1 MWLDN
6 ERHIRHTSRS
16 PVDIQLPVVWQVI
29 VDDKRDLLYVYT
41 TCPDIGGDQHTTT
54 QTYHNPQR
62 SQKGAVHTVHTHIPV
77 TAHTTHTDQPNMCI
91 LHHSLQASRTFHRTS
106 AELHRKR
113 MVPVTQ
119 ASVKTATRFGQN
131 TDTECAVSGYATK
144 AKNALCYTATVQH
157 RHIAVMAV
165 VALWCRCS
173 MNNHSHKFQPSG

>member
-1 MWLDN
+1 MAGQRKAHPN
-6 ERHIRHTSRS
+6 TSRS
-16 PVDIQLPVVWQVI
+16 PVHIQLTVVWQVI
-29 VDDKRDLLYVYT
+29 VDDKRDQLYVDT

-62 SQKGAVHTVHTHIPV
+62 SKKSAVHIVHTHIPV
-77 TAHTTHTDQPNMCI
+77 TAHTTHTDQPNVCI
-91 LHHSLQASRTFHRTS
+91 LHHSLQASRTLHRTS

-157 RHIAVMAV
+157 RGIAVMAV
-165 VALWCRCS
+165 VALWCKCS